1 MSTYWK
7 INSKGERVQ
16 MSDTEVA
23 VGFSTVTRDPSRTQ
37 YISDRLRA
45 PDGNRD
51 KPSYPSIG
59 EQLDMLYKDIDSGK
73 FGENAKTSQF
83 YLSIK
88 NVKDSS
94 PKPE

>member
-1 MSTYWK
+1 MTTYWK

-16 MSDTEVA
+16 MSDDEVA
-23 VGFSTVTRDPSRTQ
+23 VGFSTITRDPSRTQ
-37 YISDRLRA
+37 YISDRINA
-45 PDGNRD
+45 PDGD
-51 KPSYPSIG
+51 HTKPSYPSIG

-73 FGENAKTSQF
+73 FGETAKTSQF
-83 YLSIK
+83 YLTIK

>member
-1 MSTYWK
+1 MTTYWK

-37 YISDRLRA
+37 YIADRLRA
-45 PDGNRD
+45 PDGD
-51 KPSYPSIG
+51 HTKSSYPSIG